1 MDTPSIDQLNKDFSF
16 ANEYHQLIFKM
27 GKGGIPVVEIQ
38 NDEASAAISLQG
50 AHVLSWMPAGED
62 EVIWLSEDAT
72 FAAGK
77 SVRGGIPICWPW
89 FGAHEDNASFPA
101 HGFARTVLWQV
112 ISTEAVSSDETQIT
126 FQLDTRLLDKTHQAM
141 WPLATIAEYR
151 LNIGKTLT
159 MELTTI
165 NHSEQIMSIGQAL
178 HTYFKV
184 DDVSRTSVLG
194 LEGKDYL
201 DKTDGFNRKT
211 QVGMVTIEDE
221 VDRVYLDAPDDL
233 IIDDSKRKIVIR
245 KQGSDSTVVWNPWK
259 AVADKMGD
267 LGEDGYLKML
277 CVESANAMSDTIE
290 IEADGSHNLRVTYE
304 LEKITNKTKP

>member
-1 MDTPSIDQLNKDFSF
+1 MDNASIDQLNKDFSF

-38 NDEASAAISLQG
+38 NDEACAAISLQG

-62 EVIWLSEDAT
+62 EVIWLSKDAT

-89 FGAHEDNASFPA
+89 FGAHEDNASYPA

-112 ISTEAVSSDETQIT
+112 ISTEAVSADETQIT
-126 FQLDTRLLDKTHQAM
+126 FQLDTRLLDQANQAM
-141 WPLATIAEYR
+141 WPLATIAEFR

-165 NHSEQIMSIGQAL
+165 NHSEQSMVIGQAL

-184 DDVSRTSVLG
+184 DDVSRTCVLG
-194 LEGKDYL
+194 LEDKDYL
-201 DKTDGFNRKT
+201 DKTDGFNRKK
-211 QVGMVTIEDE
+211 QVGGVTIEDE
-221 VDRVYLDAPDDL
+221 VDRVYLDTPDDL
-233 IIDDSKRKIVIR
+233 IIDDSKRKIVIK
-245 KQGSDSTVVWNPWK
+245 KQGSGSTVVWNPWK

-277 CVESANAMSDTIE
+277 CVESANAMNDTTE
-290 IEADGSHNLRVTYE
+290 IEAGGRHHLRVTYG
-304 LEKITNKTKP
+304 LEKIINNTKP